1 MDLKNRQ
8 RAFLNLFFFLSGV
21 CFTTW
26 TSRIPTIK
34 EFFGFNYAE
43 LGTILMCMPFSS
55 LIGLPISGWLV
66 SRYNSRVPL
75 AVAFC
80 SVAVALSCLG
90 FSTTKLGLIAS
101 LCLLAF
107 STRIIN
113 IAVNTQALHLQKIFN
128 RHINGS
134 FHGLWSTG
142 GIAGVGFTSLL
153 LYFHVSIATHLLIV
167 TSIILVATLTCYR
180 FLLDNDRAPSG
191 NKLILA
197 KPDPYMVYLGILV
210 FLASICE
217 GGMFDWSGNF
227 FREVVNEEI
236 FTLGYLN
243 FMIFMSLSRFASDGI
258 VTRIGMDRMF
268 MVSAAFIVVGIALA
282 VVFPTFWP
290 SMVGFS
296 LVGFGTA
303 SVIPVT
309 YSLAAGSR
317 KYSPG
322 MAISILATYG
332 ITGAF
337 LGPPL
342 IGYLAQAFGLK
353 HAFITFGLAGLM
365 LVPVSQGFFKYSRGE
380 KMSVVQD

>member
-1 MDLKNRQ
+1 MDLQNRQ
-8 RAFLNLFFFLSGV
+8 RAFLNLFFFLSGF
-21 CFTTW
+21 CFSTW

-34 EFFGFNYAE
+34 AFFGFNDAE
-43 LGTILMCMPFSS
+43 LGTILIFMPFSS

-75 AVAFC
+75 AAAFC
-80 SVAVALSCLG
+80 SLSVALSCVG
-90 FSTTKLGLIAS
+90 FSTTKVGLIAS
-101 LCLLAF
+101 LCFLAF

-113 IAVNTQALHLQKIFN
+113 ISVNTQALHLQKLFN
-128 RHINGS
+128 RNINGS

-142 GIAGVGFTSLL
+142 GIAGVGFSSLL
-153 LYFHVSIATHLLIV
+153 LVFHVPIATHFLIV
-167 TSIILVATLTCYR
+167 TGIILVATLTCYR
-180 FLLDNDRAPSG
+180 FLLDNDRAPAG

-197 KPDPYMVYLGILV
+197 KPDPYIVYLGILV

-217 GGMFDWSGNF
+217 GGMFDWSGIF
-227 FREVVNEEI
+227 FREVVKEEI

-243 FMIFMSLSRFASDGI
+243 FMIFMSLSRFASDRI
-258 VTRIGMDRMF
+258 VTRIGMDRTF
-268 MVSAAFIVVGIALA
+268 MVSAAFIVAGIALA

-290 SMVGFS
+290 SMAGFC

-322 MAISILATYG
+322 MAISIIATYG
-332 ITGAF
+332 IMGAF

-342 IGYLAQAFGLK
+342 IGYLAHAFGLK
-353 HAFITFGLAGLM
+353 HAFITFGFAGLM

-380 KMSVVQD
+380 KMSTVQD